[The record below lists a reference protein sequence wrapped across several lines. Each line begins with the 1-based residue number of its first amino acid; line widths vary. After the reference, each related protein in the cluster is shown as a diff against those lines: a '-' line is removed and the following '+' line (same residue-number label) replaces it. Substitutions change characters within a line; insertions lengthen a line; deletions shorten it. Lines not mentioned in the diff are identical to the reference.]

1 MLTTR
6 GQDLAQ
12 VALVPGSVMST
23 DHQHADDDLQMDVGG
38 LMRAVLVRLPRIAL
52 VTALLLAA
60 TFAILMFVP
69 KTYESSASLL
79 VEPRGTDTA
88 SASSSVNADALI
100 SSQIELIKSRDLLL
114 AVVDATGLREK
125 DEFRNAG
132 FNPVAS
138 ILALVGRKPDPKTT
152 DEIVL
157 GGLSDR
163 MTVIRERDSAVITVF
178 VRSTDAALAAQLA
191 NSIAAEHVKRRGE
204 QSVGDAADSKVSL
217 ARDIDV
223 QRARVTAADG
233 AVANYKVENGLFVGA
248 NATPVTDQTLS
259 TVSQQI
265 ADAQQKKNDALSRA
279 ELIRGLVQSGQP
291 LDGMADVR
299 NSTVI
304 TGLLQAKATLMAELA
319 QKSVRLLDGH
329 PDIKALK
336 AQIRATEVE
345 LRSES
350 RKVADSLEAE
360 AQVQGDLE
368 QKLRDDLARAQAV
381 SGDATKG
388 GVTLDDLQS
397 KAKAERDLLDTY
409 LTRYNDAVARSS
421 AQSALPD
428 VRIVA
433 DAAASVVPSSPKL
446 GLILGAVGFIA
457 LVLQVGAVLFG
468 ELMSGRALV
477 ERRVY
482 DAVEE
487 AVMDDGVAAG
497 AGLPVEA
504 GAAIELPRSTGT
516 RRDDLGMLSEAVSAR
531 QMRMVLLAHV
541 GERDEAIAVIDRLV
555 EDALSAGLSVVAVDA
570 GSGDISSTQGLTD
583 LAAERCDYGDVVHRA
598 SDDLAEVAWGRLAA
612 IDRRSAR
619 PATLVEA
626 LADIYH
632 VVIVDTGRV
641 GMVSSLPLFA
651 EARAGV
657 VLIAS
662 DTASVQAVVAARA
675 DIKALGLEVGRVV
688 TLPTERVAAVA

>member
-1 MLTTR
+1 
-6 GQDLAQ
+6 
-12 VALVPGSVMST
+12 MST
-23 DHQHADDDLQMDVGG
+23 DFQRADDDMRMDAAG
-38 LMRAVLVRLPRIAL
+38 LLRAVLARLPRILL

-79 VEPRGTDTA
+79 VEPRGTDTS
-88 SASSSVNADALI
+88 SASVNADALI

-114 AVVDATGLREK
+114 AVVDATGLRDK
-125 DEFRNAG
+125 DEFKSPG
-132 FNPVAS
+132 FNPITS
-138 ILALVGRKPDPKTT
+138 LLALVGKKPDQRTV

-157 GGLSDR
+157 ANLSDR
-163 MTVIRERDSAVITVF
+163 MTVIRERDSAVIGVY
-178 VRSTDAALAAQLA
+178 VRSTDPALAAQLA
-191 NSIAAEHVKRRGE
+191 NAIAAEHVKRRGE

-233 AVANYKVENGLFVGA
+233 AVASYKVDNGLFVGA
-248 NATPVTDQTLS
+248 NSTPVTDQTLS
-259 TVSQQI
+259 TVNQQI

-279 ELIRGLVQSGQP
+279 ELIRGLVKSGQP
-291 LDGMADVR
+291 LDGVADVR

-304 TGLLQAKATLMAELA
+304 TGLLQTKAALMAELA

-336 AQIRATEVE
+336 AQIRATDDA

-368 QKLRDDLARAQAV
+368 QKLRDDLTRAQTV

-397 KAKAERDLLDTY
+397 KAKAEHDLLDTY
-409 LTRYNDAVARSS
+409 LARYNDAAARSS

-428 VRIVA
+428 VRITA
-433 DAAASVVPSSPKL
+433 NAAASVVPSSPKVA
-446 GLILGAVGFIA
+446 LILGAVGFIA
-457 LVLQVGAVLFG
+457 LVLQIGAVLFG

-477 ERRVY
+477 ERQVY
-482 DAVEE
+482 EAVEDAVLDDAAAE
-487 AVMDDGVAAG
+487 ADLADEPDPAV
-497 AGLPVEA
+497 
-504 GAAIELPRSTGT
+504 ELPRPTGT
-516 RRDDLGMLSEAVSAR
+516 RRDDLGMLSEAVTSR
-531 QMRMVLLAHV
+531 QLRTVILANV
-541 GERDEAIAVIDRLV
+541 GERSEAIAVIDRLV
-555 EDALSAGLSVVAVDA
+555 EDALGAGLSVVAVDA
-570 GSGDISSTQGLTD
+570 GSGDISSTQGVSD

-598 SDDLAEVAWGRLAA
+598 SDDLAEVAWGRLAT

-619 PATLVEA
+619 PGTLVEA

-651 EARAGV
+651 DGRAGV
-657 VLIAS
+657 ILVAS
-662 DTASVQAVVAARA
+662 QDASVQSVVAARA

-688 TLPTERVAAVA
+688 ALPVERIAAVA

>member
-1 MLTTR
+1 
-6 GQDLAQ
+6 
-12 VALVPGSVMST
+12 MST
-23 DHQHADDDLQMDVGG
+23 DHQHADDDLRMDAGG
-38 LMRAVLVRLPRIAL
+38 LMHAVLARLPRIAL
-52 VTALLLAA
+52 VTTLLLAL

-79 VEPRGTDTA
+79 VEPRDSTYTRSATDTA
-88 SASSSVNADALI
+88 ASSSSGSVNADALI

-114 AVVDATGLREK
+114 AVVDSQNLRSVP
-125 DEFRNAG
+125 EFSGAG
-132 FNPVAS
+132 FNPINAV
-138 ILALVGRKPDPKTT
+138 LALIGRKPDAKSL
-152 DEIVL
+152 DETVL
-157 GGLSDR
+157 GNLNDR
-163 MTVIRERDSAVITVF
+163 MTVIRERDSAVISVF
-178 VRSTDAALAAQLA
+178 VRSTDSTLAANIA
-191 NSIAAEHVKRRGE
+191 NAVAAEHLKRRGA
-204 QSVGDAADSKVSL
+204 QSVTDTSDAMVWLQGEIDDLRAKV
-217 ARDIDV
+217 
-223 QRARVTAADG
+223 RAAETQ
-233 AVANYKVENGLFVGA
+233 VANYKIENGLFVGS
-248 NATPVTDQTLS
+248 NSTPVTDQTLS

-265 ADAQQKKNDALSRA
+265 ADAQQKKNDAQSRA
-279 ELIRGLVQSGQP
+279 ELIRGLVKSGQA
-291 LDGMADVR
+291 LDGVADVR
-299 NSTVI
+299 NSVVI
-304 TGLLQAKATLMAELA
+304 SSLLQTMANLQGELA
-319 QKSVRLLDGH
+319 QKSTTLLDGH
-329 PDIKALK
+329 PTIKALR
-336 AQIRATEVE
+336 AQLAELDDQIRA
-345 LRSES
+345 ES
-350 RKVADSLEAE
+350 RKVAASLDSEAK
-360 AQVQGDLE
+360 VQGDLE
-368 QKLRDDLARAQAV
+368 QRLRDDLTRAQMA
-381 SGDATKG
+381 SGDATRG
-388 GVTLDDLQS
+388 GVTLDSLERE
-397 KAKAERDLLDTY
+397 AKAQRDLLETY
-409 LTRYNDAVARSS
+409 LARYNDAEARSAS
-421 AQSALPD
+421 NAALPD

-433 DAAASVVPSSPKL
+433 DAAASVVPSSPKVA
-446 GLILGAVGFIA
+446 LILGAVGFIA

-482 DAVEE
+482 EAVEE
-487 AVMDDGVAAG
+487 AVMDDGVAAE

-504 GAAIELPRSTGT
+504 GAAIELPRPTGT

-531 QMRMVLLAHV
+531 QLRMVLLAHV
-541 GERDEAIAVIDRLV
+541 GERSEAIAVIDRLL

-598 SDDLAEVAWGRLAA
+598 SDDLAEVAWGRLAT

-619 PATLVEA
+619 PGTLVEA

-657 VLIAS
+657 VLVAS